1 MGRIVLN
8 ISPESDSDGICEAQT
23 HSSGGTQNLTIN
35 GELSFSGTVSFISP
49 HIIIITSV
57 GNDSSRTFS
66 VSGTDVRGAT
76 ISESITGG
84 NASSVVTSNYFKT
97 VTGIVINGNSSG
109 ELTAGVDGRSSSNWG
124 AVDTTGVNIGF
135 GCVMST
141 GGNFTYSMQHTFG
154 DVQNL
159 KDTEF
164 YWFDQESL
172 VDKTDNQDG
181 NYAFGFTACRA
192 VITAYTS
199 GTLEVSLVGA
209 ER

>member
-109 ELTAGVDGRSSSNWG
+109 E
-124 AVDTTGVNIGF
+124 
-135 GCVMST
+135 
-141 GGNFTYSMQHTFG
+141 
-154 DVQNL
+154 
-159 KDTEF
+159 
-164 YWFDQESL
+164 
-172 VDKTDNQDG
+172 
-181 NYAFGFTACRA
+181 
-192 VITAYTS
+192 
-199 GTLEVSLVGA
+199 
-209 ER
+209 